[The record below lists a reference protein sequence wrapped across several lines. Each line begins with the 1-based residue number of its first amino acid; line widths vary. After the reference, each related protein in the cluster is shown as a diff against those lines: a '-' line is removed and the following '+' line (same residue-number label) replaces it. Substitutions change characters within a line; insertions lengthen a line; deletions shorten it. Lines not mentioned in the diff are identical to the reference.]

1 MFTKKQ
7 NKTKKI
13 DIINLEKNGDEIV
26 NSVRTALRRRAY
38 QIDRE
43 QHLAL
48 NGSKVTFLGF
58 FPKDDG
64 FPMATFELQN
74 GEWLMLLASTFQ
86 PFSVFKSTPKEG
98 ATQKELEKLIAPNK
112 KVQFVRPKEEI
123 ISEIMQGDLTMAEK
137 RDKSLL
143 ATELAVLEKLE
154 VSKEYTL
161 KTELFTLAVG
171 EWEGKKYA
179 KKRVL
184 YSFEEI

>member
-7 NKTKKI
+7 NKKSEI
-13 DIINLEKNGDEIV
+13 DIANPSNIDDKTRESLKKRG
-26 NSVRTALRRRAY
+26 Y

-48 NGSKVTFLGF
+48 NGQSVKFIGF
-58 FPKDDG
+58 YPNENN
-64 FPMATFELQN
+64 FPMATFELSK

-98 ATQKELEKLIAPNK
+98 ATQNELIKLISAEK
-112 KVQFVRPKEEI
+112 KSQGFPAKETI
-123 ISEIMQGDLTMAEK
+123 IAEIMEGKGTLVEK
-137 RDKSLL
+137 RERALL
-143 ATELAVLEKLE
+143 APEIAVLKVLE
-154 VSKEYTL
+154 INKTYKI

-184 YSFEEI
+184 FSFEEV

>member
-13 DIINLEKNGDEIV
+13 DIINLEKNGEETL

-48 NGSKVTFLGF
+48 NGSTVTFLGF
-58 FPKDDG
+58 FQKEDG

-86 PFSVFKSTPKEG
+86 PFKVFKSTPKEG
-98 ATQKELEKLIAPNK
+98 ATQKELEKLISTDK
-112 KVQFVRPKEEI
+112 KTQGFRSKDEI
-123 ISEIMQGDLTMAEK
+123 IAEIMNGEGTLAEK
-137 RDKSLL
+137 REKSLL
-143 ATELAVLEKLE
+143 APELSVLEVLE
-154 VSKEYTL
+154 VNKTYKI

-171 EWEGKKYA
+171 EWEKKKYA

-184 YSFEEI
+184 FSFEEV

>member
-1 MFTKKQ
+1 MFAKKQ
-7 NKTKKI
+7 TKTKKI
-13 DIINLEKNGDEIV
+13 DIVNLEKNGEETLQ
-26 NSVRTALRRRAY
+26 SVRTALRKRGY
-38 QIDRE
+38 QIDRD

-58 FPKDDG
+58 FPKEDG
-64 FPMATFELQN
+64 FPMASFELPS

-98 ATQKELEKLIAPNK
+98 ATQKELEKLIAPTK
-112 KVQFVRPKEEI
+112 KEQFVRPKDDI
-123 ISEIMQGDLTMAEK
+123 IAEIMQGDGSMAEK

-154 VSKEYTL
+154 IGKEYTL

-184 YSFEEI
+184 YSFDPA